1 MINILLL
8 PFMCLS
14 LAQEGTKDEIT
25 CDCQGTFKAYTN
37 LKDIMPLVKENE

>member
-14 LAQEGTKDEIT
+14 LTQEGAKD
-25 CDCQGTFKAYTN
+25 DYQGTFKIHTN
-37 LKDIMPLVKENE
+37 LKDIKPLVKENE